1 MKLPSSSTLSLS
13 YLPGQT
19 FALALCILALI
30 AAASE
35 AAARLWLDGSSVP
48 VAIGSTNTTFD
59 RNIGLLDELLEREG
73 HVDCILLGSSVVL
86 NGFDPALVSETY
98 AQQTGDPL
106 ACYNFGIP
114 ALTAKGAGL
123 LAELLVERY
132 HPRLL
137 IYGLTLR
144 AVAEGAFQSDR
155 IYWYITET
163 PWVQYKRGA
172 FTLTGWL
179 ADHSSAFQHFLA
191 YRNWMKHEFG
201 NWLAEHKNASRTG
214 YTPLYST
221 PIIDPAAVNGPA
233 YFTTFRYAPQD
244 LAGLDQ
250 ILRLHGQGV
259 TQVLLVELPLPLFFR
274 ELFDGGAA
282 GYQMRL
288 DELAARAAEYGVP
301 LWQTSTLDLVPENGW
316 AADIQHVN
324 DNGARA
330 LSRWLGE
337 RLANWAW

>member
-1 MKLPSSSTLSLS
+1 MKLPSSPTLSLS

-86 NGFDPALVSETY
+86 NGFDPALVSDTY

-155 IYWYITET
+155 IYWHITET
-163 PWVQYKRGA
+163 PWVQYKRGS

-179 ADHSSAFQHFLA
+179 ADHSSAFQHYLA

-250 ILRLHGQGV
+250 ILRLQGQGG
-259 TQVLLVELPLPLFFR
+259 TKVLLVELPLPLFFR

>member
-1 MKLPSSSTLSLS
+1 M
-13 YLPGQT
+13 
-19 FALALCILALI
+19 
-30 AAASE
+30 
-35 AAARLWLDGSSVP
+35 
-48 VAIGSTNTTFD
+48 
-59 RNIGLLDELLEREG
+59 
-73 HVDCILLGSSVVL
+73 
-86 NGFDPALVSETY
+86 
-98 AQQTGDPL
+98 
-106 ACYNFGIP
+106 
-114 ALTAKGAGL
+114 
-123 LAELLVERY
+123 
-132 HPRLL
+132 
-137 IYGLTLR
+137 
-144 AVAEGAFQSDR
+144 
-155 IYWYITET
+155 
-163 PWVQYKRGA
+163 QYKRGA

-250 ILRLHGQGV
+250 ILRLHGQGG

-288 DELAARAAEYGVP
+288 DEWPPAPRSTACRCGRPARSIWSRKTAGPRTSSTSTTTARAPSAA
-301 LWQTSTLDLVPENGW
+301 GW
-316 AADIQHVN
+316 A
-324 DNGARA
+324 
-330 LSRWLGE
+330 S
-337 RLANWAW
+337 AWRIGRGDLP